1 MPHFQRGLSP
11 LLRGYLQN
19 VQFRSKLLFMGDR
32 NRETQGIIFS
42 LKKQG
47 EQNRLVSI
55 LTPDQGIINCMLYG
69 GPKSKL
75 RSLVQPF
82 NRGSLY
88 LYTDNI
94 KHSVKITDFDAKKIH
109 MSLRENLYKS
119 WAATLASEI
128 LLKTKCAGDPQNSF
142 ILLSALLDGIDAV
155 SEEEARLGMLRFL
168 WRYLGLLGIQPD
180 ARECTSCGTS
190 LLSKEHDIYY
200 IENQNGFVCSDCIPY
215 SAENLRKAAENF
227 KLDIHSITYLAAIN
241 ELTPGKVRELILP
254 AESAYKLKRLLYH
267 LIEKSCGTKLETLE
281 SGAGIL

>member
-1 MPHFQRGLSP
+1 
-11 LLRGYLQN
+11 
-19 VQFRSKLLFMGDR
+19 MGDR

-47 EQNRLVSI
+47 EQNRLVSV

-94 KHSVKITDFDAKKIH
+94 KHSVKITDFDPKKIH
-109 MSLRENLYKS
+109 LTLRENLYKS

-128 LLKTKCAGDPQNSF
+128 VLKTKCAGDPQNAF

-155 SEEEARLGMLRFL
+155 NEEEARLGMLRFL

-190 LLSKEHDIYY
+190 LLSRDNNIYY
-200 IENQNGFVCSDCIPY
+200 MENQNGFVCSDCIPY
-215 SAENLRKAAENF
+215 SAENLRQSAENF

-281 SGAGIL
+281 SGSGIL

>member
-1 MPHFQRGLSP
+1 
-11 LLRGYLQN
+11 
-19 VQFRSKLLFMGDR
+19 MGDR

-42 LKKQG
+42 LRQQG
-47 EQNRLVSI
+47 EQNRIVTV

-75 RSLVQPF
+75 RSMVQPF
-82 NRGSLY
+82 NRGNLY

-128 LLKTKCAGDPQNSF
+128 VLKTKCAGDPQNAF

-155 SEEEARLGMLRFL
+155 EEDEARLGMLRFL
-168 WRYLGLLGIQPD
+168 WRYLGLLGVQPD
-180 ARECTSCGTS
+180 VRECISCGTS
-190 LLSKEHDIYY
+190 LLSKEHDISY
-200 IENQNGFVCSDCIPY
+200 IESLNGFVCSDCIPY
-215 SAENLRKAAENF
+215 SGEKIMQEANLFKAE
-227 KLDIHSITYLAAIN
+227 IHSITYLAAIN
-241 ELTPGKVRELILP
+241 ELSPGKVRELILP
-254 AESAYKLKRLLYH
+254 AESAYRLKRLLYH
-267 LIEKSCGTKLETLE
+267 LIEKSAGTKLETLE

>member
-1 MPHFQRGLSP
+1 MS
-11 LLRGYLQN
+11 
-19 VQFRSKLLFMGDR
+19 MGER

-42 LKKQG
+42 LRQHG
-47 EQNRLVSI
+47 EQNRIVTV

-69 GPKSKL
+69 GPKSRL

-82 NRGSLY
+82 NIGSLY

-94 KHSVKITDFDAKKIH
+94 KKSTKISDFDAKKIH

-128 LLKTKCAGDPQNSF
+128 VLKTKCAGDSKSAF

-155 SEEEARLGMLRFL
+155 SEDEARLGMLRFL

-180 ARECTSCGTS
+180 VRECISCGTS
-190 LLSKEHDIYY
+190 LLAKEHHVYFM
-200 IENQNGFVCSDCIPY
+200 ENQNGFACADCFSY
-215 SAENLRKAAENF
+215 SAERLQNESAMF
-227 KLDIHSITYLAAIN
+227 SLDIHGLTYLAAIN

-254 AESAYKLKRLLYH
+254 AESAYKLKRFLYH
-267 LIEKSCGTKLETLE
+267 LIEKSCGTRLETLE